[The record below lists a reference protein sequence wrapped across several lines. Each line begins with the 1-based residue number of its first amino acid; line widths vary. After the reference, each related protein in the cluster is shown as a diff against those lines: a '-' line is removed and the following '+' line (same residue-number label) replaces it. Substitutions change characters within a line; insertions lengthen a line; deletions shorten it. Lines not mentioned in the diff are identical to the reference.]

1 MIEKIINVLVIAAMV
16 VVANYPIYANLK
28 DTVDEVNGI
37 ARDIKSEVSKWRK
50 DVNIV
55 KTKLEN
61 VRNDIVRTVDVGVKQ
76 TNDVINK
83 TNQVLDQIKQI
94 EADID
99 GLSAKIENIKTETV
113 NKIETKIETKVE
125 KIKEEPVKTIK
136 DLFKIKG

>member
-16 VVANYPIYANLK
+16 LVANYPIYANLK
-28 DTVDEVNGI
+28 DTANEVNGI

-50 DVNIV
+50 DVNTV

-61 VRNDIVRTVDVGVKQ
+61 VRTELVGTIDDGIKQ

-94 EADID
+94 ESDINK
-99 GLSAKIENIKTETV
+99 LSV
-113 NKIETKIETKVE
+113 KIETKVE
-125 KIKEEPVKTIK
+125 EIKEEPVDAIK